1 MDKTRLATATP
12 DIPTP
17 DIQSTD
23 REVWL
28 GVLSSIKTRLPAR
41 EFDIWF
47 GPARF
52 LSVEGDVV
60 RIQVP
65 NPTFANHLEVKYR
78 DRILRAF
85 EAAGNPVKA
94 IRCHVSEKSSETS
107 DLPEVPPAGTG
118 IHANESGRWTTQ
130 SDPLSADYCFD
141 SFVVGASNR
150 CAYSA
155 ALAVSDPGVYN
166 SPYNPL
172 LIYGDVGLG
181 KTHLLQAIARRLL
194 EENPNIRILY
204 TKGEAF
210 TRHVVNAVR
219 TQNLY
224 GFRDECA
231 RLDVLLV
238 DDIQFIA
245 GLDRFGRSTEEFFHT
260 FNALTERGRQIIL
273 TANAHPQDIQNL
285 DTRVKSRLECGLTTD
300 VGQPDWEMRV
310 AIVIQKAA
318 ALGVDLPDGIAQTI
332 ASRYKN
338 HVRELEGSIKRLI
351 ATSRA
356 EGIEISARL
365 LDRILSTLPSGRARR
380 PSIQEVLMAVAK
392 AFGLPPLRLTGPQRS
407 QEIVLA
413 RHAAMYLCREVTGRT
428 LKEIGKELRR
438 DHSTVTHGIRR
449 IAAQRERDL
458 GLDRVLERLLRQ
470 LS

>member
-1 MDKTRLATATP
+1 M
-12 DIPTP
+12 
-17 DIQSTD
+17 
-23 REVWL
+23 
-28 GVLSSIKTRLPAR
+28 LSSIRTLLPAR
-41 EFDIWF
+41 EYDTWF

-52 LSVEGDVV
+52 LSAEGDVV

-65 NPTFANHLEVKYR
+65 NATFANHLEVKYR

-94 IRCHVSEKSSETS
+94 IRCHVSDKSSETS
-107 DLPEVPPAGTG
+107 DLSEAPPAARG
-118 IHANESGRWTTQ
+118 IRENGSERLPTQ
-130 SDPLSADYCFD
+130 SDPLAVAYSFD

-219 TQNLY
+219 TQDLY

-260 FNALTERGRQIIL
+260 FNALSERGRQIVL
-273 TANAHPQDIQNL
+273 TANAHPQDIRNL
-285 DTRVKSRLECGLTTD
+285 DSRVKSRLESGLTTD

-310 AIVIQKAA
+310 AIVSRKAT
-318 ALGVDLPDGIAQTI
+318 ALGVDLPDGIAETI

-338 HVRELEGSIKRLI
+338 NVRELEGPIKRLI

-356 EGIEISARL
+356 EGVEISAHL
-365 LDRILSTLPSGRARR
+365 LDRILSVLPSRRTRR
-380 PSIQEVLMAVAK
+380 PSVQQVLLAVAT
-392 AFGLPPLRLTGPQRS
+392 AFGLAPLRLVGPQRS

-413 RHAAMYLCREVTGRT
+413 RHAAMYLSRELTGRT
-428 LKEIGKELRR
+428 LKEIGKEFRR

>member
-1 MDKTRLATATP
+1 M
-12 DIPTP
+12 
-17 DIQSTD
+17 
-23 REVWL
+23 
-28 GVLSSIKTRLPAR
+28 LSSIRTLLPAR
-41 EFDIWF
+41 EYDTWF

-52 LSVEGDVV
+52 LSAEDGVV

-65 NPTFANHLEVKYR
+65 NATFANHLEVKYR

-85 EAAGNPVKA
+85 EVAGNPVKA
-94 IRCHVSEKSSETS
+94 IRCHVSDKSSETS
-107 DLPEVPPAGTG
+107 DLSEVPPAARG
-118 IHANESGRWTTQ
+118 IHENGPERLPTQ
-130 SDPLSADYCFD
+130 SDPLAAAYSFD

-219 TQNLY
+219 TQDLY

-260 FNALTERGRQIIL
+260 FNALSERGRQIIL
-273 TANAHPQDIQNL
+273 TANAHPQDIRNL
-285 DTRVKSRLECGLTTD
+285 DSRVKSRLESGLTTD

-310 AIVIQKAA
+310 VIVSRKAT
-318 ALGVDLPDGIAQTI
+318 ALGVDLPDGIAETI

-338 HVRELEGSIKRLI
+338 NVCELEGPLKRLI

-356 EGIEISARL
+356 EGVEISARL
-365 LDRILSTLPSGRARR
+365 LDRILSVLPSRRTRR
-380 PSIQEVLMAVAK
+380 PSVQQVLLAVAT
-392 AFGLPPLRLTGPQRS
+392 AFGLAPLRLVGPQRS

-413 RHAAMYLCREVTGRT
+413 RHAAMYLSRELTGRT
-428 LKEIGKELRR
+428 LKEIGKEFRR